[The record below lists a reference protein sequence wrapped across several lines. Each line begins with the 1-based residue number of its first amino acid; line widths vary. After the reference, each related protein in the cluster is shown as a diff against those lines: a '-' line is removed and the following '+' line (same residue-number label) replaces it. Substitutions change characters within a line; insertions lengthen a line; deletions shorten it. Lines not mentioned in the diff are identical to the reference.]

1 MAQDMKGGIDLYK
14 LDRRIQEFTLLKTL
28 ADGVEKQRLSL
39 ILETLE
45 VVRSECKEV
54 DCGSCKKNK

>member
-1 MAQDMKGGIDLYK
+1 MKGEIDLFK

-28 ADGVEKQRLSL
+28 ADGAEKEKLSL

-54 DCGSCKKNK
+54 DCGSCKKK